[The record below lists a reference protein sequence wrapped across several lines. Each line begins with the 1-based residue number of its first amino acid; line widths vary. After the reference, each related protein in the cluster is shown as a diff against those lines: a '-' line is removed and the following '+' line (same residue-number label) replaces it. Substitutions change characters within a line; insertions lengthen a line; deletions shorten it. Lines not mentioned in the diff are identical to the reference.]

1 MRRLWSLATGLLVL
15 GMIVGCQN
23 QKGQQTIATPSLAH
37 PRSADVQQKRALRY
51 DPYPETNVGP
61 EMVGVRPREYRETPR
76 RDGSPRWGKREL
88 RRLPQLCTL
97 GHNRQRFPVSPV
109 TTPVPAWA
117 VAL

>member
-61 EMVGVRPREYRETPR
+61 EMAGVRPREYEAPPAEVSR
-76 RDGSPRWGKREL
+76 GRWGLQNEKIANY
-88 RRLPQLCTL
+88 P
-97 GHNRQRFPVSPV
+97 NSQRWGTDGNDSQ
-109 TTPVPAWA
+109 
-117 VAL
+117 